1 MNTKKYLER
10 IGVLDECKPDLEY
23 LKELQSG
30 HMHNIP
36 FENLDVTR
44 KIPIVLDTDAFFEK
58 ILERSR
64 GGFCYELNGLFQQL
78 LSELGFHS
86 HLISCTVKKPNGWV
100 REDSHAAILVY
111 LNRIPYLVD
120 VGFGDSVRQP
130 LPLTGEEKTDV
141 SGTYRIRAAGDG
153 IYDLQRLENSE
164 WRILYR
170 FSDKPRQL
178 IDFHDACIFNQT
190 SPESHFTHGDLATI
204 ATKEGRVTLSGLTV
218 IKSEEDTKEKYELTR
233 EEKKEFLREHFN
245 IKI

>member
-1 MNTKKYLER
+1 MDTKKYLKR
-10 IGVLDECKPDLEY
+10 IGVSDERELGLEF
-23 LKELQSG
+23 LKELQSS

-44 KIPIVLDTDAFFEK
+44 KIPIVLDTNVFYEK

-78 LSELGFHS
+78 LSELGFYS

-111 LNRIPYLVD
+111 LNRVPYLVD

-141 SGTYRIRAAGDG
+141 SGTYRIRVAGG
-153 IYDLQRLENSE
+153 IYDLQRLENDE

-178 IDFHDACIFNQT
+178 IDFDDACSFNQT

-204 ATKEGRVTLSGLTV
+204 ATKKGRVTLSGLTV
-218 IKSEEDTKEKYELTR
+218 TKSEEGTKEKYELTQ
-233 EEKKEFLREHFN
+233 EEKEAFLREHFN
-245 IKI
+245 IKL